1 MLKSEVKMALTS
13 MTGFGRGR
21 GELSSR
27 FAASVVIRSVNHKY
41 LDVQVR
47 TNLREE
53 TPELE
58 AAVRTIVASG
68 VQRGRVTVQMNLEKT
83 APSETTTLVD
93 GAALTRVLRQL
104 RDIESEIDSPHP
116 LELRDVLSI
125 PGLVTVAAREIRL
138 DRNEITALEAVVRAA
153 MAEFTAMKDDE
164 ATRLADQLE
173 QELARLTAF
182 LDELDPE
189 LEEIRGKIFERLR
202 ERVDRLLGPEVSA
215 DPERVVQEAALLADR
230 SEVSEE
236 VTRLRSHLETFS
248 ERLAQGGTVGRTLDF
263 LCQEIHRELNT
274 LGSKCREVGLAERL
288 VEAKVATERLR
299 EQVQNLE

>member
-1 MLKSEVKMALTS
+1 MALAS

-27 FAASVVIRSVNHKY
+27 FSASVVIRSVNHKY
-41 LDVQVR
+41 LDTQVR

-58 AAVRTIVASG
+58 AAVRAIVSSG
-68 VQRGRVTVQMNLEKT
+68 IQRGRVTVQINLEKT
-83 APSETTTLVD
+83 APSGTTTIVD
-93 GAALTRVLRQL
+93 GEALSKVLDQL
-104 RDIESEIDSPHP
+104 RSIESGAGGQNA

-125 PGLVTVAAREIRL
+125 PGLVTVAARETRL
-138 DRNEITALEAVVRAA
+138 DQDENAALEAVVGEA
-153 MAEFTAMKDDE
+153 MSEFIAMRNDE
-164 ATRLADQLE
+164 ARRLADQLVH
-173 QELARLTAF
+173 ELARLTAF

-189 LEEIRGKIFERLR
+189 LEEIRGKIFERLQ
-202 ERVDRLLGPEVSA
+202 ERIGRLLGPEVSA

-230 SEVSEE
+230 SDVSEE
-236 VTRLRSHLETFS
+236 VTRLRSHFETFA

-274 LGSKCREVGLAERL
+274 LGSKCREVGVAERL